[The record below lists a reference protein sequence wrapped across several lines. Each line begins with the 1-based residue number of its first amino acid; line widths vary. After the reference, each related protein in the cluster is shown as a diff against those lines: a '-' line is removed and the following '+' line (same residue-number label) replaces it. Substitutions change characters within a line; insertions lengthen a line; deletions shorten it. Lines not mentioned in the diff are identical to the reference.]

1 MLDTFCQLLSTV
13 IHCAGRCINLK
24 EEFKLSSQSRGVS
37 SARYSLDSAGRGMA
51 KDWRISTFN
60 GVLLASYF
68 IPSWTM
74 SAMKIWVSPIRG
86 LYDRSNIGPAMYVS
100 DFMTLSALGTTRFA
114 WILALGKVMVAA
126 FFMVF
131 FAVDH
136 SRSHPQEGQQRRG
149 ARLRAG
155 LGCIHQYGEPDRGI
169 KSWRAGRASSAR
181 QRGVVVA
188 RRHSFVG
195 HRQ

>member
-1 MLDTFCQLLSTV
+1 
-13 IHCAGRCINLK
+13 
-24 EEFKLSSQSRGVS
+24 
-37 SARYSLDSAGRGMA
+37 MA

-114 WILALGKVMVAA
+114 WMLALGKVMVAA
-126 FFMVF
+126 FFLVF
-131 FAVDH
+131 LLLIIREAILKKGSSDEALGFA
-136 SRSHPQEGQQRRG
+136 
-149 ARLRAG
+149 LG
-155 LGCIHQYGEPDRGI
+155 LGAFVSMASLIAASKVGEQ
-169 KSWRAGRASSAR
+169 AALHLHASEALLLLGATILLVIDNDKKASTSI
-181 QRGVVVA
+181 GNVA
-188 RRHSFVG
+188 AEMPS
-195 HRQ
+195 QIYLSSSPSS

>member
-1 MLDTFCQLLSTV
+1 
-13 IHCAGRCINLK
+13 
-24 EEFKLSSQSRGVS
+24 
-37 SARYSLDSAGRGMA
+37 MA

-68 IPSWTM
+68 IPSWTI

-114 WILALGKVMVAA
+114 WMLALGKVMVAA

-131 FAVDH
+131 LLLIIREAIRKKGSSDEALGFA
-136 SRSHPQEGQQRRG
+136 
-149 ARLRAG
+149 LG
-155 LGCIHQYGEPDRGI
+155 LGAFISMASLIAASKVGEQAALHLHASEALLLLGATVLLVIDND
-169 KSWRAGRASSAR
+169 KKAAESSAD
-181 QRGVVVA
+181 VSA
-188 RRHSFVG
+188 KFPHSTYLSSSPSS
-195 HRQ
+195 